1 MIRRN
6 FFKNLT
12 LAGLGVIL
20 PYSKTNAF
28 ELSANHIDDNR
39 DYWIK
44 TMVKIGRPVLEALSQ
59 EKLKASMPVEI
70 NPQSNHD
77 RSRVTHLEAFGRL
90 MAGMAPWLALGPG
103 MDKEGKL
110 RKEFIDLSLKSLAIS
125 VNPSSPDYMNFTSNG
140 QPLVDAAFLCH
151 GILRAPE
158 QLWEKLPKKGQENL
172 ITAIKSTR
180 KITPGYNNW
189 LLFSAMIEVFLL
201 EFTGEYDE
209 MRVDLAVKKHL
220 EWYLGD
226 GVYGDGPHFHWDYYN
241 SYVIQPMLLD
251 IVTILKKH
259 NKRNGDKYELILKR
273 ARRYA
278 AILEGLIAPEG
289 TFPAIG
295 RSLCYRFGAF
305 QILAQMAL
313 IKQLPDTV
321 SPAQVRS
328 ALTAVITKTI
338 ETKGTFDTNGWLNLG
353 VCGHQPNIAEGYIS
367 TGSLYLCSVGMLPL
381 GLPATDK
388 FWAAPSEDWTAKKIW
403 SGKNISINQ
412 IP

>member
-1 MIRRN
+1 
-6 FFKNLT
+6 
-12 LAGLGVIL
+12 
-20 PYSKTNAF
+20 
-28 ELSANHIDDNR
+28 
-39 DYWIK
+39 
-44 TMVKIGRPVLEALSQ
+44 
-59 EKLKASMPVEI
+59 
-70 NPQSNHD
+70 
-77 RSRVTHLEAFGRL
+77 
-90 MAGMAPWLALGPG
+90 
-103 MDKEGKL
+103 
-110 RKEFIDLSLKSLAIS
+110 
-125 VNPSSPDYMNFTSNG
+125 
-140 QPLVDAAFLCH
+140 
-151 GILRAPE
+151 
-158 QLWEKLPKKGQENL
+158 
-172 ITAIKSTR
+172 
-180 KITPGYNNW
+180 
-189 LLFSAMIEVFLL
+189 
-201 EFTGEYDE
+201 
-209 MRVDLAVKKHL
+209 
-220 EWYLGD
+220 
-226 GVYGDGPHFHWDYYN
+226 
-241 SYVIQPMLLD
+241 MLLD

>member
-28 ELSANHIDDNR
+28 ELSANHIDDDR

-70 NPQSNHD
+70 NPKSNHD

-103 MDKEGKL
+103 TDKEGKL

-158 QLWEKLPKKGQENL
+158 QLWEKLPKKGQGNL